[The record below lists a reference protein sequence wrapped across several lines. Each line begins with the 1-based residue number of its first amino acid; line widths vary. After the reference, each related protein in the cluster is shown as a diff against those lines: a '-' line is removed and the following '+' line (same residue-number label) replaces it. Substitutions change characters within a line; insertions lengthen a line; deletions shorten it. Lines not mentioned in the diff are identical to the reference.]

1 MIFHKRALVIL
12 TCLLFTA
19 LSLSAQRTE
28 QKDSLVRLMSAQS
41 GHLKQKNG
49 IDYREIIGP
58 ARFLHN
64 DTYLICDT
72 ALWNVNMNVI
82 NCWGHVK
89 IIQEQTVL
97 SGEKLDYFADDNLA
111 KMYGGTVQ
119 LEDKDH
125 NTLRTKQLDYNTR
138 DSIAVFENGGA
149 MRTKDGQIIESRKG
163 TYESKAKLFTF
174 TTDVNMYSD
183 TTFIKTSVLR
193 YDTEKNFAT
202 FGLGTHAW
210 NKQYMLSSN
219 DGWFNRLTDTFF
231 FCDKAHL
238 MSDTQEGWAD
248 SLYYHRPTK
257 DLEMYGNIQMDDT
270 TRNVTSLAG
279 KLTYRDT
286 TSTMEMFRKPAIRII
301 QKTESKADTVWYGGD
316 TLRYQTV
323 KMCDIPKETKELS
336 SSRLSDMETDA
347 VGEYRKKINEA
358 NEKKRQE
365 AIEAKMRDEGRPID
379 KKIKDKP
386 IDTPTVPRDTLTV
399 PRDTLPVPKDTLT
412 ALKDTVEVQPD
423 TTKMGFLWG
432 KSNVK
437 VFRKDMQ
444 ALCGLM
450 EYNDLDSLVRMYN
463 DPIVWNSPNRQYSA
477 DSISVV
483 IKNGSLNKAVLMSD
497 AFISAQEDSLHFDQI
512 KGTEMV
518 AYFDTTGTLS
528 RFDALGT
535 ASGLFYLKEKEVLA
549 TVDKFESKM
558 MSATLKN
565 GEIDGIVYFESIKND
580 AYPVVQLPK
589 AERELK
595 GFRWDIDKK
604 PVDRYSISAQELKP
618 SERLTYERII
628 QPIFQETEIYFP
640 GYMKEIREGLAHP
653 KIKRTPK
660 DTTKKHV
667 ADTVKAA
674 VDTVTVTPAQKDTVQ
689 IDTTAISAAIDS
701 VATSVKDTVS
711 TPDPKALKKAAKQQ
725 KRKERLAAKEARWAE
740 LDRRD
745 AEKAAAKLEK
755 KKAKARKRTLKM
767 LKKLDQAKNEDDRAF
782 QKYKARYEKIKASH
796 NPVSEKEEV
805 TPDTEK

>member
-1 MIFHKRALVIL
+1 MISPKRFFIIL
-12 TCLLFTA
+12 TCLLLTS
-19 LSLSAQRTE
+19 LTLSAQRTE

-119 LEDKDH
+119 LEDKDR
-125 NTLRTKQLDYNTR
+125 NILRTKQLDYNTR
-138 DSIAVFENGGA
+138 DSIAVFENGGS
-149 MRTKDGQIIESRKG
+149 MRTKDGQIIESHKG
-163 TYESKAKLFTF
+163 TYDSKARLFTF

-238 MSDTQEGWAD
+238 MSDTQEGWSD

-270 TRNVTSLAG
+270 TRNVTFLAG
-279 KLTYRDT
+279 KLTYRDS
-286 TSTMEMFRKPAIRII
+286 TSVMEMFRNPAIRII
-301 QKTESKADTVWYGGD
+301 QKTEAKADTVWYGGD

-323 KMCDIPKETKELS
+323 KMCDIPKEAIDLS
-336 SSRLSDMETDA
+336 ASRLSDLETDA
-347 VGEYRKKINEA
+347 VGEYRKKANEA
-358 NEKKRQE
+358 NEKKRKE
-365 AIEAKMRDEGRPID
+365 AIEAKMRDEGRPVD
-379 KKIKDKP
+379 KKSPTPGPVTPAADTIPAP
-386 IDTPTVPRDTLTV
+386 I
-399 PRDTLPVPKDTLT
+399 DTLPVPKDTLT
-412 ALKDTVEVQPD
+412 ALKDTIAVQPD

-432 KSNVK
+432 KSNVR
-437 VFRKDMQ
+437 VYRKDMQ

-463 DPIVWNSPNRQYSA
+463 DPIVWNSPNRQYTA

-497 AFISAQEDSLHFDQI
+497 AFISVQEDSLHFDQI
-512 KGTEMV
+512 KGAEMV
-518 AYFDTTGTLS
+518 AYFDTTGTLA

-535 ASGLFYLKEKEVLA
+535 ANGLFYLKEKEALA

-565 GEIDGIVYFESIKND
+565 GEIDGIVYFEAIKND

-589 AERELK
+589 PERELK
-595 GFRWDIDKK
+595 GFRWDIEKK
-604 PVDRYSISAQELKP
+604 PEDRYAISTQELKP
-618 SERLTYERII
+618 SNRLTYERIT
-628 QPIFQETEIYFP
+628 QPVFQETEIYFP

-653 KIKRTPK
+653 KIKRAPK
-660 DTTKKHV
+660 DTAIKHTV
-667 ADTVKAA
+667 DTVKAVVDTVVAIPVSKDTTVRVDTTAITAA
-674 VDTVTVTPAQKDTVQ
+674 VDTVA
-689 IDTTAISAAIDS
+689 TA
-701 VATSVKDTVS
+701 VKDTVV
-711 TPDPKALKKAAKQQ
+711 TPDPKALKKAAKEQ
-725 KRKERLAAKEARWAE
+725 KRKERLAAREARWAE

-745 AEKAAAKLEK
+745 AEKAAAKEEK

-767 LKKLDQAKNEDDRAF
+767 LKKLDQAKNEDDRMF
-782 QKYKARYEKIKASH
+782 QKYKARYEKIKASQ
-796 NPVSEKEEV
+796 NPVEEKPEV